1 MSVAPAA
8 TLSPAL
14 SAEPPTAAIVANEPV
29 PAEGGGRVSATS
41 TPGAAAAAAAAAVV
55 VEEHAADVE
64 SGTRRPMPIPAAVAA
79 PEAGGPTADGV
90 EKSCGLTS
98 RRWHQLFALGI
109 GLLEAAFSLSNAI
122 AEDAFKIEDAA
133 GFVYSASA
141 VQESVGLAVM
151 LLLSLCRRRGG
162 EQGAA
167 MEGFGSPLAI
177 LVNGVRQT
185 DRSLTRSGH
194 FGAMCQAAVV
204 AVTGLVLLQKVD
216 ARGFVILFYA
226 LLVLFCGFC
235 LVTNNVFCAGYF
247 RNLVVVSRL
256 DSALD
261 PDNPAVGLTYALVA
275 LPLGVDVAEVVF
287 LFLGGQSWNATI
299 LALLDVGVTAVVVFP
314 FGYRRFM
321 RDFPEAAR
329 RLGLDSGRACE
340 HYCFCNLDALLHV
353 VFV

>member
-1 MSVAPAA
+1 MSVAPVAA
-8 TLSPAL
+8 V
-14 SAEPPTAAIVANEPV
+14 SAVFSDELPTAVIVANEPV
-29 PAEGGGRVSATS
+29 PAEGGGWISATS
-41 TPGAAAAAAAAAVV
+41 IPAGASAVV
-55 VEEHAADVE
+55 VEVHAADVE
-64 SGTRRPMPIPAAVAA
+64 SGTRRPITTPAVAA
-79 PEAGGPTADGV
+79 PEAGGPTDDDV

-109 GLLEAAFSLSNAI
+109 GVLEAVFSLNNAI

-133 GFVYSASA
+133 SFVFAASA

-151 LLLSLCRRRGG
+151 LLLSLCRARVG
-162 EQGAA
+162 EQDEV
-167 MEGFGSPLAI
+167 MEGFGSPFAI

-185 DRSLTRSGH
+185 DRSLTKTGH

-226 LLVLFCGFC
+226 LLVLSCGFC

-247 RNLVVVSRL
+247 WNLVVVSRL

-261 PDNPAVGLTYALVA
+261 PDNPAVGLTYALIA
-275 LPLGVDVAEVVF
+275 LPLGVDLAEIVF

-299 LALLDVGVTAVVVFP
+299 LTLLDVGVTAMVVFP
-314 FGYRRFM
+314 FGYKRFM
-321 RDFPEAAR
+321 RAFPEAAR
-329 RLGLDSGRACE
+329 RLGLDSGRTCD
-340 HYCFCNLDALLHV
+340 HYCCFCNLETLLYV

>member
-1 MSVAPAA
+1 MSVAPVA
-8 TLSPAL
+8 TVSPVF
-14 SAEPPTAAIVANEPV
+14 SDEPPTAVILANEPV
-29 PAEGGGRVSATS
+29 PAEGGGWISATS
-41 TPGAAAAAAAAAVV
+41 SPGGAAGASAVV

-64 SGTRRPMPIPAAVAA
+64 SGTRRPIPTRAAAA
-79 PEAGGPTADGV
+79 PAAGGPTADDV

-109 GLLEAAFSLSNAI
+109 GLLEAAFSLNNAI

-133 GFVYSASA
+133 SFVFSASA

-151 LLLSLCRRRGG
+151 LLLSLCRARVG
-162 EQGAA
+162 EQDAV
-167 MEGFGSPLAI
+167 MEEFGSPLAI

-185 DRSLTRSGH
+185 DRSLTKTGH

-235 LVTNNVFCAGYF
+235 LVTNTVFCAGYF

-261 PDNPAVGLTYALVA
+261 PDNPAVGLTYALIA
-275 LPLGVDVAEVVF
+275 LPLGVDVAEILF

-299 LALLDVGVTAVVVFP
+299 LALLDVGVTAMVVFP
-314 FGYRRFM
+314 FGYKRFM
-321 RDFPEAAR
+321 TAFPEAAR
-329 RLGLDSGRACE
+329 RLGLDSGRACD
-340 HYCFCNLDALLHV
+340 HYYCCCNLETLLYV

>member
-1 MSVAPAA
+1 MSIAPVA
-8 TLSPAL
+8 TVSPVF
-14 SAEPPTAAIVANEPV
+14 SDEPPTAVIVANELV
-29 PAEGGGRVSATS
+29 PAEGGGWISATS
-41 TPGAAAAAAAAAVV
+41 SPGAAGASAVV
-55 VEEHAADVE
+55 LEEHAADVE
-64 SGTRRPMPIPAAVAA
+64 SGTRRPIPTRAAAAPAA
-79 PEAGGPTADGV
+79 GRPTADDV

-98 RRWHQLFALGI
+98 RRWHHLFALGI
-109 GLLEAAFSLSNAI
+109 GLLEAAFSLNNAI

-133 GFVYSASA
+133 SFVFSASA
-141 VQESVGLAVM
+141 VQESIGLAVM
-151 LLLSLCRRRGG
+151 LLLSLCRARVG
-162 EQGAA
+162 EQDMV

-185 DRSLTRSGH
+185 DRSLTKTGH

-235 LVTNNVFCAGYF
+235 LITNNVFCAGYF

-261 PDNPAVGLTYALVA
+261 PDNPAVGLTYALIA
-275 LPLGVDVAEVVF
+275 LPLGVDVAEILF

-299 LALLDVGVTAVVVFP
+299 LALLDVGVTAMVVFP
-314 FGYRRFM
+314 YGYKRFM
-321 RDFPEAAR
+321 TAFPEAAR
-329 RLGLDSGRACE
+329 RLGLDSGRACDP
-340 HYCFCNLDALLHV
+340 YCCCNLETLLYV